1 MRTHRIGVEAA
12 SAKKARSVQRSGSR
26 HVGRGQAPG
35 GRPLPAHGAVTPP
48 PRGSWAHPQGHVPHS
63 PRPLSEHS
71 WYHRPGYQ
79 MCQDQ
84 RDTRP
89 RRRATPHSTA
99 ALGLAAASLS
109 RPRRCHC
116 LGSGGGQ
123 HPSPQRDWLFSKDG
137 TPAKQ
142 PQVRHSVVAGGELGK
157 AGGLSRACS
166 ETISKHSRVRPFP
179 KPRGNQENVGTADA
193 AHSRQRPSQT
203 CLLAVSRVPFQGRPR
218 QLPGPPST
226 IMCSSDAPGVA
237 EGCAHSTAQHTPEK
251 AEEAQLPTP
260 TCRPGAVAPSKVQ
273 DTAC

>member
-12 SAKKARSVQRSGSR
+12 SARKARSVPRSGSR

-48 PRGSWAHPQGHVPHS
+48 PRGRWAHPQGHVPHS

-71 WYHRPGYQ
+71 WYHRPGHQ

-89 RRRATPHSTA
+89 RCRATPHSTA
-99 ALGLAAASLS
+99 ASGLAAASQA
-109 RPRRCHC
+109 RARRCHC

-123 HPSPQRDWLFSKDG
+123 HPSPQRAWLFSKES

-142 PQVRHSVVAGGELGK
+142 PQVRHSAVAGGDMGK
-157 AGGLSRACS
+157 AGCLSCAVLRLSALSC
-166 ETISKHSRVRPFP
+166 VRPF
-179 KPRGNQENVGTADA
+179 
-193 AHSRQRPSQT
+193 
-203 CLLAVSRVPFQGRPR
+203 LSRVATRSMWALQMLPTAASDPARLVCSPLPEPLSRGDHGSCQGRPV
-218 QLPGPPST
+218 LS
-226 IMCSSDAPGVA
+226 
-237 EGCAHSTAQHTPEK
+237 CAAQMSLVWPRAAHTAQHTPEK
-251 AEEAQLPTP
+251 AEEEQLPAP
-260 TCRPGAVAPSKVQ
+260 ACRPGAVAPSEVQ